1 MMTMGLLWLIPV
13 IFVGLLIAYLSGW
26 RPDGGP
32 QPPRQKDQ
40 SSLEILK
47 DRYARGEIS
56 REEYQEMRR
65 DLAEPA

>member
-1 MMTMGLLWLIPV
+1 MMTMGFLWLVPL
-13 IFVGLLIAYLSGW
+13 IFVGLLVAYLLGR
-26 RPDGGP
+26 RPEAGL
-32 QPPRQKDQ
+32 QPPGRQDQ

-65 DLAEPA
+65 DLAG

>member
-1 MMTMGLLWLIPV
+1 MMAMGLLWLIPL

-26 RPDGGP
+26 RPDGGL
-32 QPPRQKDQ
+32 QPPRQKDRP
-40 SSLEILK
+40 SLEILK

-65 DLAEPA
+65 DLAG

>member
-1 MMTMGLLWLIPV
+1 MMTMGFLWLVPLV
-13 IFVGLLIAYLSGW
+13 FVGLLIAYLLGW

-32 QPPRQKDQ
+32 QPPGQKDR

-47 DRYARGEIS
+47 DRYARGEIN

-65 DLAEPA
+65 DLAS